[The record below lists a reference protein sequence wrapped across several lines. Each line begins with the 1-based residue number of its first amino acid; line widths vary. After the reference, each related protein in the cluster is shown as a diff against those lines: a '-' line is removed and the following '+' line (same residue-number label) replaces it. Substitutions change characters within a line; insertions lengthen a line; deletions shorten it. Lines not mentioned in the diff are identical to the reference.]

1 MIDTLAVPAVH
12 ELESNPNYGKFE
24 VEPLEPGFGT
34 TLGNSLRRVLIS
46 SLPGAAVTSVAIDGV
61 SHEFSAIPH
70 IKEDVIEILLNLK
83 ELCVVSHSA
92 TPVRCTLDVRGS
104 RAVTA
109 ADIECPS
116 DVEVKNLDLHIC
128 TLDGPKAQLRMD
140 LMVEQGKGYVTAE
153 RNKKEGQ
160 PIGGI
165 PLDAIFT
172 PVRKANFTVEKTRV
186 GQETGDQTLQDTVE
200 KFGRDKESVRLL
212 IATDIASEGINLHFL
227 AHTQIGRA

>member
-1 MIDTLAVPAVH
+1 MIDTLAVPVVH
-12 ELESNPNYGKFE
+12 ELEASTNYGKFE

-34 TLGNSLRRVLIS
+34 TLAL
-46 SLPGAAVTSVAIDGV
+46 AAARPALVVARCRVTSVAIDGV

-83 ELCVVSHSA
+83 ELCVVSHSS
-92 TPVRCTLDVRGS
+92 TPVRCTLDVRGA
-104 RAVTA
+104 RTVTG

-116 DVEVKNLDLHIC
+116 DVEIKNPDLHIC

-160 PIGGI
+160 PIGSSRW
-165 PLDAIFT
+165 T
-172 PVRKANFTVEKTRV
+172 PSSPRSIRPIS
-186 GQETGDQTLQDTVE
+186 
-200 KFGRDKESVRLL
+200 RSRRP
-212 IATDIASEGINLHFL
+212 ASARRPSG
-227 AHTQIGRA
+227 TS